1 MKKLIYFLLIS
12 IPVLCFSCGGNNSEK
27 TTNETEDSVKTKEK
41 VDSLATL
48 LHALDS
54 LTNSGD
60 LVHFDIYQIGKI
72 KGIEVSVQKVS
83 VDTTNIAYIN
93 LRKDCGGEYY
103 YSWEDAMMFSKELPA
118 FYSATSKIKENLNRS
133 VDHEERY
140 VYVTKD
146 NIALFS
152 SAEPNKS
159 WTTRFSV
166 DSHKSNSSVNL
177 TSSEIDTL
185 LDLIKQ
191 AEAKLK
197 EIESIEGRT
206 R

>member
-12 IPVLCFSCGGNNSEK
+12 IPILCFSCGGTQANNHSIE
-27 TTNETEDSVKTKEK
+27 TNDIVPTEEQ

-48 LHALDS
+48 LQALDS

-103 YSWEDAMMFSKELPA
+103 YSWEDAMIFSKELPA
-118 FYSATSKIKENLNRS
+118 FYSATSKIKENLNRT

-146 NIALFS
+146 NIALYS

-159 WTTRFSV
+159 WTTRLSV

-177 TSSEIDTL
+177 TTNEIDML
-185 LDLIKQ
+185 LNLIKQ
-191 AEAKLK
+191 AETKLK
-197 EIESIEGRT
+197 EIE
-206 R
+206 